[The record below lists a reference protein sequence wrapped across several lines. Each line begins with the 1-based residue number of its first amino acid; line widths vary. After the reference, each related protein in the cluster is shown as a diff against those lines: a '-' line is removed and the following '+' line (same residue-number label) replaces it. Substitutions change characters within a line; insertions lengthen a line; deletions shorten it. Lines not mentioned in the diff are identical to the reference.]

1 MVTTR
6 LEGSG
11 IRPVTRGPLEGEE
24 RSDPPILPS
33 VVCIV
38 DDAVVDRARLTRIA
52 ELGPDVGVHVLWVCD
67 TKSELPGACRTFVDV
82 GDGTRAT
89 VGMVRRGIQLAP
101 LHCEAVEPTTA
112 SIIARTLAP
121 LVDAGAPVDD
131 VTDLPRSVP
140 VVTLLGVD
148 AVDDPDVIVNRW
160 RENRSL
166 VIRDGLGPRP
176 LDRPSDLRAI
186 VGHAGSEP
194 FGLDLRKHGPHAL
207 VGGTTG
213 AGKSEFLQAWVLG
226 LAHAYSPDRVTFL
239 FVDYKGGAAFAECV
253 KLPHCVGLVTDLSPY
268 LVRRVLRS
276 LRAELRH
283 RGHLLNAKGRTSST
297 WKSRAA
303 QSARRVSSSSSM
315 SSLPGREFR
324 VRRRRRCRPARTVAR
339 LASHLGHAAAGR
351 CHQGQFARQH
361 QPPGGPAHGR

>member
-1 MVTTR
+1 M
-6 LEGSG
+6 
-11 IRPVTRGPLEGEE
+11 
-24 RSDPPILPS
+24 
-33 VVCIV
+33 
-38 DDAVVDRARLTRIA
+38 
-52 ELGPDVGVHVLWVCD
+52 
-67 TKSELPGACRTFVDV
+67 
-82 GDGTRAT
+82 
-89 VGMVRRGIQLAP
+89 
-101 LHCEAVEPTTA
+101 
-112 SIIARTLAP
+112 
-121 LVDAGAPVDD
+121 
-131 VTDLPRSVP
+131 
-140 VVTLLGVD
+140 
-148 AVDDPDVIVNRW
+148 
-160 RENRSL
+160 
-166 VIRDGLGPRP
+166 IRDGLGPRP

-283 RGHLLNAKGRTSST
+283 REHLLNAKGQKDLIDLE
-297 WKSRAA
+297 KSGDPECPPSLIIVVDEFAA
-303 QSARRVSSSSSM
+303 LVGEI
-315 SSLPGREFR
+315 PEF
-324 VRRRRRCRPARTVAR
+324 VD
-339 LASHLGHAAAGR
+339 AGR